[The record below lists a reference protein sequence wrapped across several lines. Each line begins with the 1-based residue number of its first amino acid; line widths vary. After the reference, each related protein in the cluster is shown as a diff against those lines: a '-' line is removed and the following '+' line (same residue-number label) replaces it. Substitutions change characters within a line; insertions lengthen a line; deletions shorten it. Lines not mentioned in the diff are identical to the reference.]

1 MPPTAATTRQIAAA
15 GVQNVPYTLGEKTTG
30 NRNATAAAKSASGV
44 CGVRPSVAGVEAV
57 ASVMQVN

>member
-1 MPPTAATTRQIAAA
+1 MA
-15 GVQNVPYTLGEKTTG
+15 GVQYTALTLGENTTG

-44 CGVRPSVAGVEAV
+44 CGVRSSVAGVEAV

>member
-1 MPPTAATTRQIAAA
+1 MA
-15 GVQNVPYTLGEKTTG
+15 GVQYTALTLGENTTG